1 MKLLCRTH
9 KSPTADPKCLLE
21 LPPDMLLL
29 EVFL

>member
-21 LPPDMLLL
+21 LPPDMLL